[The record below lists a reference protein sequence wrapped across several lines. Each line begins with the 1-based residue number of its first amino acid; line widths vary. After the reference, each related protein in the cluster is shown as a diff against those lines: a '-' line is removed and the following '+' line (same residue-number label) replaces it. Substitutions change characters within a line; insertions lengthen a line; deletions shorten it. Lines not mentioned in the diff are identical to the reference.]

1 MLKFLVLAFLAFSF
15 LSLGQKDP
23 CLSSDLKY
31 KKLLAKAISQEPY
44 ENQTKKFSALISKY
58 PNYAEA
64 YFIYAR
70 LTMREYEIKNKN
82 EMSVQKSIELK
93 KTALIYYKLTINKCP
108 KYHAECYYTIG
119 SSLIEDGDY
128 KNGTTYFKKF
138 IEFKE
143 DDFQSIPK
151 DFAKKKKEV
160 SDFINRIEFED
171 KLISEPV
178 PFSPIKIQ
186 NVSSNLDEYFPMI
199 SPDNELLFFTRKVDR
214 ANLGD
219 IGKNIQEEF
228 TISTF
233 NKENNVFN
241 YGNPLNRPFNDGYF
255 KNYGSATLS
264 LDNKEMIICACR
276 NEKVYNKD
284 YLNCDLYSTKFKRTG
299 KGGNDFQWTTLEN
312 LGPNINT
319 SDGWEAQPSLS
330 ADGKELFF
338 TSVRIGSRDNDIYYS
353 QRQED
358 GSWSSAIPF
367 DIINT
372 VGKDKSPFFHQDGKT
387 LYFVSSNSNE
397 RKGLGGLDIFY
408 IRKEGDN
415 WSEPK
420 NIGFP
425 INSENDELGLFISTD
440 GKTAYFSSTN
450 DGNWN
455 IYGFDLYQEARPQEI
470 ILVKG
475 QLLDENGNGIKN
487 ASITINYNESG
498 KSNTFQVNGD
508 DGKYTAV
515 IEVSKKEDITIS
527 VNKEGFAYNGLVIE
541 KDVLE
546 NNSNTIIQTENLK
559 MDTLLEGKSYNLSDI
574 FFESESYEL
583 NKKSLA
589 LLLGFSNYLLQNTK
603 ISIAI
608 NGHTDDIGE
617 DDKNLF
623 LSQNRADAVKNYL
636 IERGII
642 ASRLKSIGYGEKKP
656 SVPNLNDQNR
666 AKNRRTEFE
675 ILEIEK

>member
-1 MLKFLVLAFLAFSF
+1 M
-15 LSLGQKDP
+15 
-23 CLSSDLKY
+23 
-31 KKLLAKAISQEPY
+31 
-44 ENQTKKFSALISKY
+44 
-58 PNYAEA
+58 
-64 YFIYAR
+64 
-70 LTMREYEIKNKN
+70 
-82 EMSVQKSIELK
+82 
-93 KTALIYYKLTINKCP
+93 
-108 KYHAECYYTIG
+108 
-119 SSLIEDGDY
+119 
-128 KNGTTYFKKF
+128 
-138 IEFKE
+138 
-143 DDFQSIPK
+143 
-151 DFAKKKKEV
+151 
-160 SDFINRIEFED
+160 
-171 KLISEPV
+171 
-178 PFSPIKIQ
+178 
-186 NVSSNLDEYFPMI
+186 
-199 SPDNELLFFTRKVDR
+199 
-214 ANLGD
+214 
-219 IGKNIQEEF
+219 
-228 TISTF
+228 
-233 NKENNVFN
+233 
-241 YGNPLNRPFNDGYF
+241 
-255 KNYGSATLS
+255 
-264 LDNKEMIICACR
+264 
-276 NEKVYNKD
+276 YNKS

-338 TSVRIGSRDNDIYYS
+338 TSARNGSRDNDIFYS
-353 QRQED
+353 QRLED
-358 GSWSSAIPF
+358 GNWSSAKPF
-367 DIINT
+367 DKINT
-372 VGKDKSPFFHQDGKT
+372 AGKDKSPFFHQDGKT

-450 DGNWN
+450 EGDWN

-470 ILVKG
+470 VLVKG

-487 ASITINYNESG
+487 ATVTISYNESG
-498 KSNTFQVNGD
+498 TSNTFQVNGD

-541 KDVLE
+541 KYELETNKSTVL
-546 NNSNTIIQTENLK
+546 QLGNLT
-559 MDTLLEGKSYNLSDI
+559 MDTLLKGKSYNLSDI

-617 DDKNLF
+617 GDKNLL
-623 LSQNRADAVKNYL
+623 LSQNRADAVRNYL
-636 IERGII
+636 IEKGIN

-656 SVPNLNDQNR
+656 SVPNLNELNR

-675 ILEIEK
+675 ILEIKK

>member
-1 MLKFLVLAFLAFSF
+1 MLKFLVLTFLAFSF
-15 LSLGQKDP
+15 PSLGQKDP

-31 KKLLAKAISQEPY
+31 KKLLSKAISQENY
-44 ENQTKKFSALISKY
+44 ENQTKKLSSLISKY
-58 PNYAEA
+58 PNYAET
-64 YFIYAR
+64 YFTYAR
-70 LTMREYEIKNKN
+70 LTMRESEMKYKN
-82 EMSVQKSIELK
+82 EISGQKSIELK
-93 KTALIYYKLTINKCP
+93 KTALIYFKLTINKCP

-138 IEFKE
+138 IEFNE
-143 DDFQSIPK
+143 NDFPSIPK
-151 DFAKKKKEV
+151 DFTKKKKEV

-171 KLISEPV
+171 KLIREPV
-178 PFSPIKIQ
+178 PFSPMKIQ

-214 ANLGD
+214 TNLGD
-219 IGKNIQEEF
+219 IEKNIQEEF

-233 NKENNVFN
+233 NIENNEFN
-241 YGNPLNRPFNDGYF
+241 YGTPLNKPFNDGYF

-284 YLNCDLYSTKFKRTG
+284 YLNCDLYSTKYKRSG
-299 KGGNDFQWTTLEN
+299 KGGNDFQWTALEN

-338 TSVRIGSRDNDIYYS
+338 TSARKDSRDNDIFYS
-353 QRQED
+353 QRQKD
-358 GSWSSAIPF
+358 GSWSKAIPF
-367 DIINT
+367 EIINT

-408 IRKEGDN
+408 IRKQGDN

-450 DGNWN
+450 IGNWD

-541 KDVLE
+541 KEVLE
-546 NNSNTIIQTENLK
+546 NNSNTILQTENLK

-589 LLLGFSNYLLQNTK
+589 ILLGFSNYLLQNTK

-617 DDKNLF
+617 DDKNLL

-636 IERGII
+636 IDKGIN

-656 SVPNLNDQNR
+656 SFPNSNDQNR

-675 ILEIEK
+675 ILEIKK

>member
-1 MLKFLVLAFLAFSF
+1 MLKFLVLTFLAFSF
-15 LSLGQKDP
+15 PSLGQKDP

-31 KKLLAKAISQEPY
+31 KKLLSKAISQENY
-44 ENQTKKFSALISKY
+44 ENQTKKLSSLISKY
-58 PNYAEA
+58 PNYAET
-64 YFIYAR
+64 YFTYAR
-70 LTMREYEIKNKN
+70 LTMRESEMKYKN
-82 EMSVQKSIELK
+82 EISGQKSIELK
-93 KTALIYYKLTINKCP
+93 KTALIYFKLTINKCP

-138 IEFKE
+138 IEFNE
-143 DDFQSIPK
+143 NDFPSIPK
-151 DFAKKKKEV
+151 DFTKKKKEV

-171 KLISEPV
+171 KLIREPV
-178 PFSPIKIQ
+178 PFSPMKIQ

-214 ANLGD
+214 TNLGD
-219 IGKNIQEEF
+219 IEKNIQEEF

-233 NKENNVFN
+233 NKENNEFN
-241 YGNPLNRPFNDGYF
+241 YGTPLNKPFNDGYF

-284 YLNCDLYSTKFKRTG
+284 YLNCDLYSTKYKRSG

-338 TSVRIGSRDNDIYYS
+338 TSARKDSRDNDIFYS
-353 QRQED
+353 QRQKD
-358 GSWSSAIPF
+358 GSWSKAIPF
-367 DIINT
+367 EIINT

-408 IRKEGDN
+408 IRKQGDN

-450 DGNWN
+450 IGNWD

-541 KDVLE
+541 KEVLE
-546 NNSNTIIQTENLK
+546 NNSNTILQTENLK

-589 LLLGFSNYLLQNTK
+589 ILLGFSNYLLQNTK

-617 DDKNLF
+617 DDKNLL

-636 IERGII
+636 IDKGIN

-656 SVPNLNDQNR
+656 SFPNSNDQNR

-675 ILEIEK
+675 ILEIKK

>member
-1 MLKFLVLAFLAFSF
+1 MLKYLVLTFLAFSF
-15 LSLGQKDP
+15 PSLGQKDP

-31 KKLLAKAISQEPY
+31 KKLLSKAISQENY
-44 ENQTKKFSALISKY
+44 ENQTKKLSALISKY
-58 PNYAEA
+58 PNYAET
-64 YFIYAR
+64 YFTYAR
-70 LTMREYEIKNKN
+70 LTMRESEIKSTN
-82 EMSVQKSIELK
+82 EQTFQKSRELK
-93 KTALIYYKLTINKCP
+93 KTAILYYNFTINKCP
-108 KYHAECYYTIG
+108 KYQAECYYTIG

-138 IEFKE
+138 IEFNE
-143 DDFQSIPK
+143 NDFQSIPK
-151 DFAKKKKEV
+151 DFDKKKKEV
-160 SDFINRIEFED
+160 NDFINRIEFED
-171 KLISEPV
+171 ELISKPV
-178 PFSPIKIQ
+178 PFSPIKKQ

-214 ANLGD
+214 TNLGD
-219 IGKNIQEEF
+219 IGKNILEEF

-233 NKENNVFN
+233 NKENNEFN
-241 YGNPLNRPFNDGYF
+241 YGTPLNKPFNDGYF

-276 NEKVYNKD
+276 NEKVYNKI
-284 YLNCDLYSTKFKRTG
+284 YLNCDLYSTIFKRTG

-338 TSVRIGSRDNDIYYS
+338 TSVRNGSRDNDIYYS
-353 QRQED
+353 QRQVD
-358 GSWSSAIPF
+358 GSWSNAIPF

-408 IRKEGDN
+408 IRKQGDN

-425 INSENDELGLFISTD
+425 INSENDELGLIISTD

-450 DGNWN
+450 EGNWD

-487 ASITINYNESG
+487 ATVTINYNESG
-498 KSNTFQVNGD
+498 TSNTFQVNGD

-515 IEVSKKEDITIS
+515 IEVSEKEDITIS

-541 KDVLE
+541 KDELE
-546 NNSNTIIQTENLK
+546 TNKSTILQLGNLK
-559 MDTLLEGKSYNLSDI
+559 MDTLLEGKAYNLSDI

-617 DDKNLF
+617 DDKNLL
-623 LSQNRADAVKNYL
+623 LSQNRADAVRNYL
-636 IERGII
+636 IDKGIN

-656 SVPNLNDQNR
+656 SVPNLNELNR

-675 ILEIEK
+675 ILEIKK

>member
-1 MLKFLVLAFLAFSF
+1 MLKFLVLTFLAFSF
-15 LSLGQKDP
+15 PSLGQKDP

-31 KKLLAKAISQEPY
+31 KKLLSKAISQENY
-44 ENQTKKFSALISKY
+44 ENQTKKLSALISKY
-58 PNYAEA
+58 PNYAET
-64 YFIYAR
+64 YFTYAR
-70 LTMREYEIKNKN
+70 LTMRESEMKYKN
-82 EMSVQKSIELK
+82 EISGQKSIELK
-93 KTALIYYKLTINKCP
+93 KTALIYFKLTINKCP

-138 IEFKE
+138 IEFNE
-143 DDFQSIPK
+143 NDFPSIPK
-151 DFAKKKKEV
+151 DFTKKKKEV

-171 KLISEPV
+171 KLIREPV
-178 PFSPIKIQ
+178 PFSPMKIQ

-214 ANLGD
+214 TNLGD
-219 IGKNIQEEF
+219 IEKNIQEEF

-233 NKENNVFN
+233 NIENNEFN
-241 YGNPLNRPFNDGYF
+241 YGTPLNKPFNDGYF

-284 YLNCDLYSTKFKRTG
+284 YLNCDLYSTKYKRSG

-338 TSVRIGSRDNDIYYS
+338 TSARKDSRDNDIFYS
-353 QRQED
+353 QRQKD
-358 GSWSSAIPF
+358 GSWSKAIPF
-367 DIINT
+367 EIINT

-408 IRKEGDN
+408 IRKQGDN

-450 DGNWN
+450 KGNWD

-541 KDVLE
+541 KEVLE
-546 NNSNTIIQTENLK
+546 NNSNTILQTENLK

-589 LLLGFSNYLLQNTK
+589 ILLGFSNYLLQNTK

-617 DDKNLF
+617 DDKNLL

-636 IERGII
+636 IDKGIN

-656 SVPNLNDQNR
+656 SFPNSNDQNR

-675 ILEIEK
+675 ILEIKK

>member
-1 MLKFLVLAFLAFSF
+1 
-15 LSLGQKDP
+15 
-23 CLSSDLKY
+23 
-31 KKLLAKAISQEPY
+31 
-44 ENQTKKFSALISKY
+44 
-58 PNYAEA
+58 
-64 YFIYAR
+64 
-70 LTMREYEIKNKN
+70 
-82 EMSVQKSIELK
+82 
-93 KTALIYYKLTINKCP
+93 
-108 KYHAECYYTIG
+108 
-119 SSLIEDGDY
+119 
-128 KNGTTYFKKF
+128 
-138 IEFKE
+138 
-143 DDFQSIPK
+143 
-151 DFAKKKKEV
+151 
-160 SDFINRIEFED
+160 
-171 KLISEPV
+171 
-178 PFSPIKIQ
+178 
-186 NVSSNLDEYFPMI
+186 MI

-214 ANLGD
+214 TNLGD
-219 IGKNIQEEF
+219 IEKNIQEEF

-233 NKENNVFN
+233 NKENNEFN
-241 YGNPLNRPFNDGYF
+241 YGTPLNKPFNDGYF

-284 YLNCDLYSTKFKRTG
+284 YLNCDLYSTKYKRSG

-338 TSVRIGSRDNDIYYS
+338 TSARKDSRDNDIFYS
-353 QRQED
+353 QRQKD
-358 GSWSSAIPF
+358 GSWSKAIPF

-408 IRKEGDN
+408 IRKQGDN

-450 DGNWN
+450 KGNWD

-541 KDVLE
+541 KEVLE
-546 NNSNTIIQTENLK
+546 NNSNTILQTENLK

-589 LLLGFSNYLLQNTK
+589 ILLGFSNYLLQNTK

-617 DDKNLF
+617 DDKNLL

-636 IERGII
+636 IDKGIN

-656 SVPNLNDQNR
+656 NVPNLNELNR

-675 ILEIEK
+675 ILEIKK

>member
-1 MLKFLVLAFLAFSF
+1 MLKFIVFIFLSFSF

-31 KKLLAKAISQEPY
+31 KKLLSKAISQETY
-44 ENQTKKFSALISKY
+44 EKQAAKFASLTSKY
-58 PNYAEA
+58 PNYAET

-70 LTMREYEIKNKN
+70 LTMRESEIKSKN
-82 EMSVQKSIELK
+82 DNTFEKSKELK
-93 KTALIYYKLTINKCP
+93 KIALIYYNYTINKCP
-108 KYHAECYYTIG
+108 KYHAECYYVIG
-119 SSLIEDGDY
+119 SSLIDDGDL
-128 KNGTTYFKKF
+128 KNGISYFKKF
-138 IEFKE
+138 IEFQE
-143 DDFQSIPK
+143 TNYQSIPQ
-151 DFAKKKKEV
+151 DFIKKKKEV
-160 SDFINRIEFED
+160 SDFIETIEFED
-171 KLISEPV
+171 KLISVPV
-178 PFSPIKIQ
+178 PFSPIKIK
-186 NVSSNLDEYFPMI
+186 NISSNLDEYFPMI

-214 ANLGD
+214 SNLGD
-219 IGKNIQEEF
+219 VGKNIQEEF
-228 TISTF
+228 TISIF
-233 NKENNVFN
+233 NKENDVFN
-241 YGNPLNRPFNDGYF
+241 YGNPLSRPFNDGNF
-255 KNYGSATLS
+255 KNYGSSTLS

-276 NEKVYNKD
+276 NEKVYNND
-284 YLNCDLYSTKFKRTG
+284 YLNCDLYSTTYKRTG
-299 KGGNDFQWTTLEN
+299 KGGNDFNWSTLEN

-338 TSVRIGSRDNDIYYS
+338 TSARKGSRDNDIYYS

-358 GSWSSAIPF
+358 GSWSIAKPF

-372 VGKDKSPFFHQDGKT
+372 QGKDKSPFFHQDGKT

-415 WSEPK
+415 WSEAK

-440 GKTAYFSSTN
+440 GKTAYFSSSN
-450 DGNWN
+450 EGNWN
-455 IYGFDLYQEARPQEI
+455 IYGFDLYKEARPQEI

-475 QLLDENGNGIKN
+475 QLVDENGNGIKN
-487 ASITINYNESG
+487 ATVTVSYSESG
-498 KSNTFQVNGD
+498 TSNTFQVNGD

-515 IEVSKKEDITIS
+515 VEVSKKEDITIS

-541 KDVLE
+541 KEELE
-546 NNSNTIIQTENLK
+546 SNTNTIIQTENLK

-574 FFESESYEL
+574 FFETESYEL
-583 NKKSLA
+583 NNKSLA
-589 LLLGFSNYLLQNTK
+589 LLLGFSNYLLQNPK
-603 ISIAI
+603 ITIAI
-608 NGHTDDIGE
+608 NGHTDDLGE
-617 DDKNLF
+617 DDKNLL
-623 LSQNRADAVKNYL
+623 LSQNRANAVKNHL
-636 IERGII
+636 INKGID
-642 ASRLKSIGYGEKKP
+642 ASRLKSIGYGEKEP
-656 SVPNLNDQNR
+656 SVPNSNDLNR